1 MREIKIMTKEQKEG
15 LVKMDWREVIIKR
28 KQIKDR
34 SRQKPQTRMAGG
46 SKPSQSNEQYL
57 EHYSNKDETELDEHA
72 DNEMDRLANMTRED
86 LEDKVLELIDG
97 LSKEELLELLES
109 SLGDIVVQSIQ
120 YDDNRGA

>member
-1 MREIKIMTKEQKEG
+1 MTKEQKEG
-15 LVKMDWREVIIKR
+15 LVKMNWRTIIIKR
-28 KQIKDR
+28 KQIKDK

-57 EHYSNKDETELDEHA
+57 QHYSNKDETELDEHA

-109 SLGDIVVQSIQ
+109 SLGDIVVQSIE

>member
-1 MREIKIMTKEQKEG
+1 MTKEQKEG

-57 EHYSNKDETELDEHA
+57 EHYSNKDETDLDEHA
-72 DNEMDRLANMTRED
+72 DDEMDRLANMTRED
-86 LEDKVLELIDG
+86 LEDKVLEMIDG
-97 LSKEELLELLES
+97 LSKEQLLELLES
-109 SLGDIVVQSIQ
+109 SLGDIKVHNIE
-120 YDDNRGA
+120 YDDNRSA

>member
-1 MREIKIMTKEQKEG
+1 
-15 LVKMDWREVIIKR
+15 MDWREVIIKR

-57 EHYSNKDETELDEHA
+57 EHYSNKDETDLDEYA
-72 DNEMDRLANMTRED
+72 DDEMDRLANMTRED